1 MNSNKLSNMLSIVSG
16 KLAEKQISFCMIG
29 AMALGLFGLPRYTSD
44 LDLLACEENRD
55 EIFSIMKS
63 LGYTCYQK
71 TDSFAQFDSALGVF
85 GKVDFMLVN
94 TEDGRTMIRNSCMV
108 NDKLFGMIKVIQ
120 PTDYIILKLMAI
132 ANNPDRCLKDELDIS
147 ELINLL
153 NSKLLLKEF
162 LPLDAEKIYRF
173 ADQFGQRPVIQK
185 YLTLTIKKNSATRNH
200 QI

>member
-1 MNSNKLSNMLSIVSG
+1 MANITIVAY
-16 KLAEKQISFCMIG
+16 K
-29 AMALGLFGLPRYTSD
+29 
-44 LDLLACEENRD
+44 
-55 EIFSIMKS
+55 
-63 LGYTCYQK
+63 K

-94 TEDGRTMIRNSCMV
+94 TEDGRAMIRNSCMV